1 MSALPVSTP
10 VFPVAD
16 GDGSAGAQ
24 TAAETAAETAAAPA
38 DRAGPSD
45 TPAKAAKAAKALRPL
60 VYSCSGCSSAAQL
73 ANHVAVRLDRSG
85 VAEMS
90 CIAGVGGDVAS
101 LVKTA
106 RSGRPVV
113 ALDGCPLVCV
123 QSTLARHGIA
133 PTRHY
138 QLQQYGVRKRQHED
152 FDPAQAREV
161 LERVVRD
168 LQDAPLA
175 GAAAAPAA
183 GQGAA

>member
-24 TAAETAAETAAAPA
+24 TAVETAAAPA

-45 TPAKAAKAAKALRPL
+45 TPAKALRPL

-106 RSGRPVV
+106 RSGRPIV

-123 QSTLARHGIA
+123 QSSLARLGIA

-175 GAAAAPAA
+175 GAAAAPTVTAAPAAPAA

>member
-1 MSALPVSTP
+1 MSA
-10 VFPVAD
+10 A
-16 GDGSAGAQ
+16 
-24 TAAETAAETAAAPA
+24 
-38 DRAGPSD
+38 SD
-45 TPAKAAKAAKALRPL
+45 PRPL

-106 RSGRPVV
+106 RSGRPIV
-113 ALDGCPLVCV
+113 ALDGCALVCV
-123 QSTLARHGIA
+123 RSSLARHGIT

-138 QLQQYGVRKRQHED
+138 QLQQYGVKKRQHED

-161 LERVVRD
+161 LERVVQD
-168 LQDAPLA
+168 LQCAPLA
-175 GAAAAPAA
+175 PPAAPAILE
-183 GQGAA
+183 AAA

>member
-10 VFPVAD
+10 VFPPAAA
-16 GDGSAGAQ
+16 DGSAGAQ
-24 TAAETAAETAAAPA
+24 TAAETAAAPA

-60 VYSCSGCSSAAQL
+60 VYACSGCSSAAQL

-106 RSGRPVV
+106 RSGRPIV

-123 QSTLARHGIA
+123 QSSLARHGIA

-175 GAAAAPAA
+175 GAAAAPTVTAA